1 MEKVRLP
8 EEFVSRMQKML
19 GNEYQTFMAG
29 YEEYRMQA
37 LRINTC
43 KVPDLNDYKKISPFA
58 LSRPVPWAEAAFYYS
73 GNEHPGKHPH
83 HEAGLYYIQ
92 EPSAM
97 AVAGML
103 EAKPGETILDLCAAP
118 GGKTTQIA
126 AAMKNKGI
134 LVANEIHPQ
143 RAKILSQ
150 NVERMGFRN
159 VIVTNE
165 TPEYLAE
172 RFTGYFDKILVDAP
186 CSGEGMFRKD
196 EAARDEWSPDN
207 VARCASRQD
216 TILDCAVRM
225 LKPEG
230 RLVYST
236 CTFAPEEN
244 EGSICRLLE
253 RNSRMEI
260 VEMNASPYFSEG
272 KREWWNNAPESIAKT
287 MRLWPHKLDGEG
299 HYIAVLRKKDGY
311 DGEVKELAVL
321 REKNIPKEYTE
332 FAKQFFVKPPEGN
345 FYMFGEQLYMIPD
358 GMFVIDKLR
367 TLRIGWHLGEI
378 RKNRFEPSHALA
390 LGAENINIKNKAE
403 LSSER
408 QEIYSYLKGET
419 FNSEGDNGWCA
430 VMVDGYPAGLGKRV
444 NGLVKNHYPKGLR
457 WQGRD

>member
-1 MEKVRLP
+1 VETAVRLP
-8 EEFVSRMQKML
+8 EEFVKRMQEML
-19 GNEYQTFMAG
+19 GNESEAFFAS
-29 YEEYRMQA
+29 YEDDRMQA

-43 KVPDLNDYKKISPFA
+43 KVPVSDDYKRITPFDI
-58 LSRPVPWAEAAFYYS
+58 SRPVPWAEAAFYYS
-73 GNEHPGKHPH
+73 KEERPGKHPH

-97 AVAGML
+97 SVAGML

-126 AAMKNKGI
+126 AAMKNEGI

-150 NVERMGFRN
+150 NVERLGFRN

-165 TPEYLAE
+165 TPEQLAG
-172 RFTGYFDKILVDAP
+172 RFEGYFDKILVDAP

-196 EAARDEWSPDN
+196 EAAREEWSLEN
-207 VARCASRQD
+207 VAKCAERQD
-216 TILDCAVRM
+216 MILDHAVRM

-244 EGSICRLLE
+244 EGSISRLLE
-253 RNSRMEI
+253 RNDRMEI
-260 VEMNASPYFSEG
+260 IKPGNFEYFSEG
-272 KREWWNNAPESIAKT
+272 RQDFWENAPEEIAYT

-299 HYIAVLRKKDGY
+299 HYIAVLKKKDGFY
-311 DGEVKELAVL
+311 GDVKELMPL
-321 REKNIPKEYTE
+321 KEKFIPKDYLE
-332 FAKQFFVKPPEGN
+332 FAKGFFKEVPKGN
-345 FYMFGEQLYMIPD
+345 YYMFGEQIYMIPD
-358 GMFVIDKLR
+358 GMFDIDKLR

-390 LGAENINIKNKAE
+390 LGADKDNLKNVAV
-403 LSSER
+403 LSSEDK
-408 QEIYSYLKGET
+408 EVYSYLKGET
-419 FNSEGDNGWCA
+419 FNSEGENGWC
-430 VMVDGYPAGLGKRV
+430 VVTVDGYPLGLGKRV

-457 WQGRD
+457 WQG

>member
-1 MEKVRLP
+1 METTVRLP
-8 EEFVSRMQKML
+8 EEFIERMQKML
-19 GNEYQTFMAG
+19 GDECPAFLAS
-29 YEEYRMQA
+29 YEDDRMQA

-43 KVPDLNDYKKISPFA
+43 KVPVSDDYKRISPFE
-58 LSRPVPWAEAAFYYS
+58 LCRPVPWAEAAFYYS
-73 GNEHPGKHPH
+73 KEERPGKHPH

-103 EAKPGETILDLCAAP
+103 EAKPGEIILDLCAAP

-126 AAMKNKGI
+126 ATMRNRGI

-150 NVERMGFRN
+150 NVERLGFRN

-165 TPEYLAE
+165 TPERLAE
-172 RFTGYFDKILVDAP
+172 RFVGYFDKILVDAP

-216 TILDCAVRM
+216 MILDCAVKM

-253 RNSRMEI
+253 RNGQMEI
-260 VEMNASPYFSEG
+260 VAPKASSYFSKG
-272 KREWWNNAPESIAKT
+272 RRDWWQDAPESIENT
-287 MRLWPHKLDGEG
+287 LRLWPHKLDGEG
-299 HYIAVLRKKDGY
+299 HYIAVLKKKDGRE
-311 DGEVKELAVL
+311 GNVKELVPL
-321 REKNIPKEYTE
+321 KEKLVPKEYIE
-332 FAKQFFVKPPEGN
+332 FAKQFFVEAPTGN

-358 GMFVIDKLR
+358 GMFAIDKLR

-378 RKNRFEPSHALA
+378 KKNRFEPSHALA
-390 LGAENINIKNKAE
+390 LGAEAANIKNVAQ
-403 LSSER
+403 LSSSE
-408 QEIYSYLKGET
+408 QEISAYLKGET
-419 FNSEGDNGWCA
+419 FNSDGDNGWCA
-430 VMVDGYPAGLGKRV
+430 VMVDGYPIGLGKRV

-457 WQGRD
+457 WQG

>member
-1 MEKVRLP
+1 METAVRLP
-8 EEFVSRMQKML
+8 EEFEKRMQKML
-19 GNEYQTFMAG
+19 GDECTAFLAS
-29 YEEYRMQA
+29 YEDDRMQA

-43 KVPDLNDYKKISPFA
+43 KVPVSDDYKSISPFN
-58 LSRPVPWAEAAFYYS
+58 LCRPVPWAEAAFYYS
-73 GNEHPGKHPH
+73 KEERPGKHPH
-83 HEAGLYYIQ
+83 HEAGIYYIQ

-103 EAKPGETILDLCAAP
+103 EAKPGEIILDLCAAP

-126 AAMKNKGI
+126 AAMKNQGI

-150 NVERMGFRN
+150 NVERLGFRN

-165 TPEYLAE
+165 APEKLAE
-172 RFTGYFDKILVDAP
+172 RFVGYFDKILVDAP

-196 EAARDEWSPDN
+196 EAARDEWSPEN
-207 VARCASRQD
+207 VAKCASRQD
-216 TILDCAVRM
+216 MILDCAVRM

-253 RNSRMEI
+253 RNSHMEI
-260 VEMNASPYFSEG
+260 AKPKTYSHFSKG
-272 KREWWNNAPESIAKT
+272 RQDWWENAPESIENT
-287 MRLWPHKLDGEG
+287 IRLWPHKLDGEG
-299 HYIAVLRKKDGY
+299 HYIAVLKKNGGCEGD
-311 DGEVKELAVL
+311 VKELVPL
-321 REKNIPKEYTE
+321 KEKLIPKEYIE
-332 FAKQFFVKPPEGN
+332 FAKQFFVEVPIGN

-358 GMFVIDKLR
+358 GMFSIDKLR

-378 RKNRFEPSHALA
+378 KKNRFEPSHALV
-390 LGAENINIKNKAE
+390 LGADVFNIKNVAA
-403 LSSER
+403 LSSEE
-408 QEIYSYLKGET
+408 QDIFLYLKGET
-419 FNSEGDNGWCA
+419 FNSEGENGWCA
-430 VMVDGYPAGLGKRV
+430 VTVDGYPIGLGKRV

-457 WQGRD
+457 WQG